1 VESRV
6 RPDAGFGTFA
16 VRAPLRL
23 QGDVLNQ
30 LRHVGGAADRLLTIQ
45 DSDPCSP
52 SFGSFHYA
60 YWRDKTSDFA
70 DVRFQE
76 AGAMLG
82 LLLLPA
88 FDDLREAEGWPSRQ
102 ALMAAFSAGLVNL
115 AREQYPEG
123 CYDEWYKGERGFA
136 VTAFTTVAYGLAA
149 LLLDDGLDALDRDLL
164 ARTLKRAAQWLSRRD
179 DTVKINH
186 EIAAAAALAAVWRL
200 TGEERWHRAA
210 ERKLEVSLAH
220 QSEEGWFSEL
230 GGADLGYASVALDYL
245 MIYWRLTGNDRA
257 ASTASRLIEFLAPHL
272 HPDLTAAAEAGICRN
287 AYVGQIGFLLLG
299 SHPLAQAVVRRMAT
313 LADSAKR
320 TRSYLD
326 DDLRVCRWGI
336 LPVLAALLAGP
347 SDLAETPAEFAR
359 CYTPGWAVH
368 KIAGLAA
375 YHRDDLHVYAPFA
388 GGAVTRIY
396 RGERL
401 ILGDLGLHIRDGDK
415 IFAVRDYDSNRPLR
429 VTGNG
434 VSTSVSFGETQYLF
448 PSFLQRLLLRAGSM
462 TPASSRFTRSLIDRY
477 RIRRRTSANQSV
489 ASVTAA
495 ARRFTL
501 ERQIEIDG
509 ETVRITDVL
518 RDRENALLPEMIFPE
533 LSVCGVAA
541 SLPRT
546 TFAKASM
553 LRVTKTIHTGGPE
566 PQLEVEL
573 GHG

>member
-6 RPDAGFGTFA
+6 RPDAGIGTFA

-45 DSDPCSP
+45 DRDPCSP

-82 LLLLPA
+82 LLSLPA
-88 FDDLREAEGWPSRQ
+88 FDVLREAEGWPSQ
-102 ALMAAFSAGLVNL
+102 KALMAAFSAGLANL
-115 AREQYPEG
+115 AKEQYPEG
-123 CYDEWYKGERGFA
+123 SYDEWYKGERGFA
-136 VTAFTTVAYGLAA
+136 VTAFTTVAYGLTA
-149 LLLDDGLDALDRDLL
+149 LLLDDSLDARDRDLL
-164 ARTLKRAAQWLSRRD
+164 TRTLKHAAQWLSRRD

-200 TGEERWHRAA
+200 TGEERWRRSA
-210 ERKLEVSLAH
+210 ERKLEMSLAH
-220 QSEEGWFSEL
+220 QSEEGWFTEL

-245 MIYWRLTGNDRA
+245 MIYWRLTGDDRA
-257 ASTASRLIEFLAPHL
+257 TSAASRLLEFLAPHL
-272 HPDLTAAAEAGICRN
+272 HPNLTAAAEAGICRN
-287 AYVGQIGFLLLG
+287 AYVGQIGFLLLD
-299 SHPLAQAVVRRMAT
+299 SHSSARATVARMST

-320 TRSYLD
+320 IRPYLD
-326 DDLRVCRWGI
+326 DDLRLCRWGS
-336 LPVLAALLAGP
+336 LPVLAALLARP
-347 SDLAETPAEFAR
+347 SDLAETSSEFAR
-359 CYTPGWAVH
+359 CHTPGWTVH
-368 KIAGLAA
+368 WNAGLAA
-375 YHRDDLHVYAPFA
+375 YHRDDLHLYAPFA

-401 ILGDLGLHIRDGDK
+401 ILEDLGLHIRDGDK
-415 IFAVRDYDSNRPLR
+415 AFAVRDYDSDRPLR

-434 VSTSVSFGETQYLF
+434 ISTSISFGETQYLF
-448 PSFLQRLLLRAGSM
+448 PGFLQRLALRAGSV
-462 TPASSRFTRSLIDRY
+462 TPASSRFTRSLIDAY
-477 RIRRRTSANQSV
+477 RIRRRTAANQSV
-489 ASVTAA
+489 ASVAGA
-495 ARRFTL
+495 SQRFTL

-518 RDRENALLPEMIFPE
+518 RDRENALSPEIIFPE
-533 LSVCGVAA
+533 LSVCGVPA
-541 SLPRT
+541 SLPT
-546 TFAKASM
+546 TAFAKASV
-553 LRVTKTIHTGGPE
+553 LLVTKTIHTGASQ

>member
-30 LRHVGGAADRLLTIQ
+30 LSNVGGAADRLLTIQ
-45 DSDPCSP
+45 DRDPCSP

-82 LLLLPA
+82 LLSLPA
-88 FDDLREAEGWPSRQ
+88 FDVLREAEGWPSRE
-102 ALMAAFSAGLVNL
+102 ALMAAFSAGLANL

-136 VTAFTTVAYGLAA
+136 VTAFTTAAYGLAA
-149 LLLDDGLDALDRDLL
+149 LLFDDGLDARDRDLL
-164 ARTLKRAAQWLSRRD
+164 TRTLKRAAQWLSRRD

-186 EIAAAAALAAVWRL
+186 EIAGAAALAAVWRL
-200 TGEERWHRAA
+200 TSEERWRRAA
-210 ERKLEVSLAH
+210 ERKIEMSLAH

-230 GGADLGYASVALDYL
+230 GAVDLGYTSVALDYL
-245 MIYWRLTGNDRA
+245 MIYWRLTGDDRA
-257 ASTASRLIEFLAPHL
+257 ASAASRLILAPHL

-299 SHPLAQAVVRRMAT
+299 SHPLAQAVVGRMAT

-320 TRSYLD
+320 IRPYLD
-326 DDLRVCRWGI
+326 DDLRLCRWGI

-347 SDLAETPAEFAR
+347 PDLAETPSEFAR
-359 CYTPGWAVH
+359 CYTPGWTVH
-368 KIAGLAA
+368 KNAGLAA
-375 YHRDDLHVYAPFA
+375 YHRDDLHLYAPFA
-388 GGAVTRIY
+388 GGAVARIY

-401 ILGDLGLHIRDGDK
+401 ILEDLGLHIRDGDK
-415 IFAVRDYDSNRPLR
+415 TFAVRDYDPGRPLW

-434 VSTSVSFGETQYLF
+434 VSISIAFGETQYLF

-462 TPASSRFTRSLIDRY
+462 TPASSKLTRSLIDRY
-477 RIRRRTSANQSV
+477 RIRRRTAGNQSV
-489 ASVTAA
+489 ASIAGAA
-495 ARRFTL
+495 QRFTL
-501 ERQIEIDG
+501 ERQIDIDG
-509 ETVRITDVL
+509 ETVRIADVL
-518 RDRENALLPEMIFPE
+518 RDRENALSSEMIFPE

-541 SLPRT
+541 SLPTT

-553 LRVTKTIHTGGPE
+553 LRVTKTIDTGESE
-566 PQLEVEL
+566 PQLEVGL